1 MKALC
6 NNVKTKVY
14 FYELVIKLSK
24 LVNTPL
30 NVSLRETEVV
40 NLLLSLTILMS
51 RKDNELFIL
60 ISR

>member
-30 NVSLRETEVV
+30 NVKLSRNWGSEFVV
-40 NLLLSLTILMS
+40 VSNNFDI
-51 RKDNELFIL
+51 
-60 ISR
+60 